1 MDTIERRKILN
12 KENKN
17 LEKLKQSAEEREK
30 EIKTKRRIIKNNNER
45 R

>member
-17 LEKLKQSAEEREK
+17 LEKLKQDAKEKEK